1 MRTIGLAWTY
11 VDKGA
16 VLTHP
21 DLNLSYRNGL
31 LAQRAALL
39 AQIAQQRGGTRS
51 RADVAEE
58 HFARS
63 EDSPAQ
69 VASER
74 DVEFALNERETAEL
88 GQIDQALA
96 RLDLGTYGSC
106 TDCGTTIAAERLR
119 ATPQAARCIACQE
132 KAEHQTHLLHS

>member
-1 MRTIGLAWTY
+1 M
-11 VDKGA
+11 
-16 VLTHP
+16 THP
-21 DLNLSYRNGL
+21 NLLTSYRASL
-31 LAQRAALL
+31 LAQRTELL

-51 RADVAEE
+51 RAEVAEE
-58 HFARS
+58 HFAHS

-69 VASER
+69 VSSER

-88 GQIDQALA
+88 GQIADALA

-119 ATPQAARCIACQE
+119 ATPQAPRCIACQE
-132 KAEHQTHLLHS
+132 KAEHPAHLLHS

>member
-1 MRTIGLAWTY
+1 MTHSNL
-11 VDKGA
+11 
-16 VLTHP
+16 LT
-21 DLNLSYRNGL
+21 SYRANL
-31 LAQRAALL
+31 LAQRTELL
-39 AQIAQQRGGTRS
+39 AHIAQQRGGTRS

-58 HFARS
+58 HFAHS

-88 GQIDQALA
+88 GQIADALA

-132 KAEHQTHLLHS
+132 KAEHPTHLLHP

>member
-1 MRTIGLAWTY
+1 M
-11 VDKGA
+11 
-16 VLTHP
+16 THP
-21 DLNLSYRNGL
+21 NLLTSYRESL
-31 LAQRAALL
+31 LAQRTELL

-58 HFARS
+58 HFAHS

-88 GQIDQALA
+88 GQIADALV
-96 RLDLGTYGSC
+96 RLDLGTYGTC
-106 TDCGTTIAAERLR
+106 TDCGTTITAARLR
-119 ATPQAARCIACQE
+119 AAPQAARCIACQE
-132 KAEHQTHLLHS
+132 KAELRTHSLHP

>member
-1 MRTIGLAWTY
+1 MTHSNL
-11 VDKGA
+11 
-16 VLTHP
+16 LT
-21 DLNLSYRNGL
+21 SYRANL
-31 LAQRAALL
+31 LAQRTELL

-51 RADVAEE
+51 RAEVAEE
-58 HFARS
+58 HFAHS

-88 GQIDQALA
+88 GQIADALA
-96 RLDLGTYGSC
+96 RLDLGTYGAC

-119 ATPQAARCIACQE
+119 ATPQATRCIACQE
-132 KAEHQTHLLHS
+132 KAEKPTPSLHS